1 MTGLIIWAGLLIL
14 VLYSPIGSPD
24 LYTSHNYYVENQNV
38 TTTSGVT
45 PNAPKINYSSENSS
59 NDLDIPQ
66 VSTLSKTNY
75 SVRNYSSISTSS
87 PGSSYSV
94 QTQTYQSNNSS
105 GSGSLNGVGN
115 SFIAGGGS
123 RNSAGSSGVV
133 MNNGITTLTLTS
145 DLSSQTPKQN
155 TNTNITA
162 DPTITDP
169 GDDPLG
175 PPIPV
180 GDGWGL
186 LVIFGV
192 CYAAFKMRVS
202 LFHQLHTHTSKKN

>member
-1 MTGLIIWAGLLIL
+1 MTGLIIWAGLLIV

-24 LYTSHNYYVENQNV
+24 LYTSHNYYVENQNI
-38 TTTSGVT
+38 TTTSGGT
-45 PNAPKINYSSENSS
+45 PNAPKTNYSSENSS

-105 GSGSLNGVGN
+105 GSGNLNGVGN

-155 TNTNITA
+155 TNTNIAA

-186 LVIFGV
+186 LVFFGF
-192 CYAAFKMRVS
+192 CYAAYKMRY
-202 LFHQLHTHTSKKN
+202 LLLKQFHFRSSIRN